1 VYVSILPGLRSGHG
15 WSRID
20 EQHSL
25 SLSHNSNDTLSLVPE
40 YRPASVLTDTSI
52 MLPAVGVVVDV
63 VVVVVVIVVVVVVVV
78 VVIDVVDV
86 VDVVVVVIL
95 HSTVFSLVDPAEL
108 SSQVLN
114 VQVWTYPFVNLMFAQ
129 LTPHPSFPSLDRVAV

>member
-1 VYVSILPGLRSGHG
+1 MIRGRSHFPTSELAICQHFSNNFSTICSLP
-15 WSRID
+15 
-20 EQHSL
+20 
-25 SLSHNSNDTLSLVPE
+25 V
-40 YRPASVLTDTSI
+40 
-52 MLPAVGVVVDV
+52 VGVVVDV
-63 VVVVVVIVVVVVVVV
+63 VVVVIVVLVVIV

-86 VDVVVVVIL
+86 VVVDVVVVVVL
-95 HSTVFSLVDPAEL
+95 HSTVFVLVDPASL